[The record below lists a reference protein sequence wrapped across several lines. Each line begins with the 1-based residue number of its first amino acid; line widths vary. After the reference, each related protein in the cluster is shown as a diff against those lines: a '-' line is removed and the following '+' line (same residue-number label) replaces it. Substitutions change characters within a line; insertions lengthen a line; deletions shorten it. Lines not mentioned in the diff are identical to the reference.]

1 MIGRASLDDA
11 PSAAIF
17 LANKRNEGQSSR
29 FLSVGVPSRRVAF
42 QSLTGM
48 EGSYQTKRS
57 LVGLNLFLFPFALG
71 NYLVATGGL
80 CPLLCALR
88 VHTRRRIGTVAT
100 HGAYFSTHNGIRRQG
115 FFHAHREVPR
125 GKEQSRKDRKLQ
137 KKPATLPMLAS

>member
-1 MIGRASLDDA
+1 MTPHSPQPPQSSLGT
-11 PSAAIF
+11 SAASY
-17 LANKRNEGQSSR
+17 SSQR
-29 FLSVGVPSRRVAF
+29 FLSVGVPVAHGGPLPT
-42 QSLTGM
+42 LTGV

-71 NYLVATGGL
+71 NDLVATGGL
-80 CPLLCALR
+80 CPLLRALR